1 MKATELRIG
10 NLIEYKIEDE
20 LDERKEWWEIS
31 KVDFQDLTWLDSN
44 PEDADF
50 RPIKITE
57 EWLLKFGFEDITGVD
72 YILHIDVDFKL
83 ILIPADAFYPQIDK
97 ADDVGWSSI
106 SLNKIEYIHQLQN
119 LFFSLTGEELTQV
132 SEGEK

>member
-1 MKATELRIG
+1 MKSQELRLG
-10 NLIEYKIEDE
+10 NLIEYKIKDK

-44 PEDADF
+44 PEDAAF

-57 EWLLKFGFEDITGVD
+57 EWLLKFGFKEGEWKDKTNSQYLYHAND
-72 YILHIDVDFKL
+72 TLHISDVR
-83 ILIPADAFYPQIDK
+83 
-97 ADDVGWSSI
+97 DVNYSFESPC
-106 SLNKIEYIHQLQN
+106 KYVHQLQN
-119 LFFSLTGEELTQV
+119 LYFALTGEELTQV